1 MPEVKCPKCGTIFTI
16 DEENYD
22 SIVKQIKNEEFEKE
36 LKSRLDA
43 EKTKHQK
50 DLELV
55 KQQEVN
61 SSSLKMA
68 ELEKKI
74 SELELQLSSK
84 DKDKELA
91 VNTAKQDKEE
101 EISTLKAE
109 IASLK
114 SQAKVAEADNKLKIQ
129 EAIQD
134 KEKEIITLKNDL
146 DSQKTLEE
154 LHVKQLKE
162 QQDAI
167 LKEKDAQI
175 EFYKDLKARLST
187 KLVGETLEQHCQTQ
201 YNQIRMTAFPKA
213 YFEKDND
220 AKTGSKG
227 DFIFR
232 EKTEEGAELISI
244 MFEMKNENDETATKH
259 KNEDFL
265 KELDK
270 DRNEKN
276 CEYAVLV
283 SMLEPD
289 SEYYNAGIV
298 DVSYKYDKMYVVRP
312 QCFIPI
318 ITLLRNAALNAA
330 QVKNELV
337 VAKNQSLDIAHFE
350 EDLEN
355 AKANFAYNINQARN
369 KYITAIDEIDKTIN
383 HLQKVRDNLV
393 GLDNNLRIADG
404 KVQEITVK
412 SLTKNNPGMREKFEE
427 VKKEK

>member
-43 EKTKHQK
+43 EKAKHQK

-101 EISTLKAE
+101 EISSLKAE

-175 EFYKDLKARLST
+175 EFYKDLKARMST

-318 ITLLRNAALNAA
+318 ITLLRNAALKSAEY
-330 QVKNELV
+330 KNELMV
-337 VAKNQSLDIAHFE
+337 VKEQNLDITHFE
-350 EDLEN
+350 EDLDDF
-355 AKANFAYNINQARN
+355 KMKFDRNFNLASD
-369 KYITAIDEIDKTIN
+369 KFKTAIEEIDKTIT
-383 HLQKVRDNLV
+383 HLQKVRESLV
-393 GLDNNLRIADG
+393 GSENNLRLANDKAQALTI
-404 KVQEITVK
+404 K
-412 SLTKNNPGMREKFEE
+412 SLTKNNPTMREKFEE
-427 VKKEK
+427 VKK

>member
-43 EKTKHQK
+43 EKAKHQK

-101 EISTLKAE
+101 EISSLKAE

-175 EFYKDLKARLST
+175 EFYKDLKARMST

-318 ITLLRNAALNAA
+318 ITLLRNAALNSA
-330 QVKNELV
+330 QYKNELV

-412 SLTKNNPGMREKFEE
+412 SLTKNNPGMRERFEE